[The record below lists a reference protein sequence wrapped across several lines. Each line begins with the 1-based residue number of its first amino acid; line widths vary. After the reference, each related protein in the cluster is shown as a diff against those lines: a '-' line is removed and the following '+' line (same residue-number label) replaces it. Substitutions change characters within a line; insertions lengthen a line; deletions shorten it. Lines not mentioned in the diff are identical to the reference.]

1 MSGSSGRP
9 ENATAAFDR
18 SPLPNKA
25 VLYLLVAMQVTH
37 IVDFMVLMPLGGSLM
52 KLFSLTPTQF
62 SLAVGSYTFAAGVSG
77 LLVAGF
83 ADRFDRKPLLLV
95 AYGGLALATLACAL
109 APNFATL
116 VTARVF
122 AGIFGGVMSGV
133 VYAIVGDLVPPSH
146 RGRAMGLVGVSFPLA
161 ATIGVPF
168 SLFIATHLFDW
179 RAPFIA
185 LALICAGLWSYAW
198 VKLPHVRGHLENKS
212 TQDAHP
218 MRTVWNVFKDVNH
231 LNAFGLTALLTFS
244 VFSIVPFIA
253 PVFTKNNII
262 SEQALPFA
270 YAIGG
275 VATFFSVQKIGALS
289 DRFGH
294 LRVFRWTTIALL
306 IPILVTTSLPVA
318 PLAIVFIVWAIFM
331 VGTSARW
338 TPAFSLVTSAAAPR
352 ARGSFLSVNAAIM
365 QFASSLGTFVGG
377 ALLIPLP
384 DGKIGHFVY
393 VGAVSVVA
401 SLAAY
406 AWASRVKSV
415 A

>member
-1 MSGSSGRP
+1 LSGSP
-9 ENATAAFDR
+9 EKATHAAAKFDS
-18 SPLPNKA
+18 SPLPHKA

-77 LLVAGF
+77 LLIAGF
-83 ADRFDRKPLLLV
+83 ADRFDRKKLLLV
-95 AYGGLALATLACAL
+95 AYGGLAFATLACAL

-116 VTARVF
+116 VTARIF

-133 VYAIVGDLVPPSH
+133 VYAIVGDLIPPSH

-185 LALICAGLWSYAW
+185 LFIICVALWWFAW
-198 VKLPHVRGHLENKS
+198 AKLPNVRSHLENK
-212 TQDAHP
+212 TARDDHP
-218 MRTVWNVFKDVNH
+218 MRTVWNVFENMNH

-253 PVFTKNNII
+253 PVFTKNEII

-275 VATFFSVQKIGALS
+275 IATFFSVQKIGALS

-294 LRVFRWTTIALL
+294 LRVFRWTTLALL
-306 IPILVTTSLPVA
+306 IPLLITTSLQAA
-318 PLAIVFIVWAIFM
+318 PLGIVFLVWALFM
-331 VGTSARW
+331 VGTSSRW
-338 TPAFSLVTSAAAPR
+338 TPAFALITSAAAPK
-352 ARGSFLSVNAAIM
+352 ARGSFLSVNAAVM

-377 ALLIPLP
+377 AILTQLP
-384 DGKIGHFVY
+384 NGKIGHFIY
-393 VGAVSVVA
+393 VGVMSLAV

-406 AWASRVKSV
+406 AWAGRIKNV

>member
-1 MSGSSGRP
+1 LSEHAKKP
-9 ENATAAFDR
+9 AAQFDA
-18 SPLPNKA
+18 SPLPHRG

-37 IVDFMVLMPLGGSLM
+37 IVDFMLLMPLGGSLM
-52 KLFSLTPTQF
+52 LLFSLTPTQF

-77 LLVAGF
+77 LLIAGF
-83 ADRFDRKPLLLV
+83 ADRFDRKRLLLV
-95 AYGGLALATLACAL
+95 AYGGLTFATLACAL

-116 VTARVF
+116 VTARIF

-133 VYAIVGDLVPPSH
+133 VYAIVGDLIPPSH

-185 LALICAGLWSYAW
+185 LAIICAGLWWYAW
-198 VKLPHVRGHLENKS
+198 AKLPSVRAHVERS
-212 TQDAHP
+212 DATPHDHP
-218 MRTVWNVFKDVNH
+218 MRAVWNVFRNANH

-253 PVFTKNNII
+253 PVFTKNGII

-275 VATFFSVQKIGALS
+275 VATFFSVQKIGTLA
-289 DRFGH
+289 DQFGH
-294 LRVFRWTTIALL
+294 LRVFHWTSIALI
-306 IPILVTTSLPVA
+306 IPIGLITGLPIA
-318 PLAIVFIVWAIFM
+318 PLWVVFLVWALFM
-331 VGTSARW
+331 VATSSRW
-338 TPAFSLVTSAAAPR
+338 TPAFALITSAAAPQ
-352 ARGSFLSVNAAIM
+352 ARGSFLSVNSAIM
-365 QFASSLGTFVGG
+365 QFASSLGTFIGG
-377 ALLIPLP
+377 AILTQLP
-384 DGKIGHFVY
+384 DGKIGHFLY
-393 VGAVSVVA
+393 VGALSVVV